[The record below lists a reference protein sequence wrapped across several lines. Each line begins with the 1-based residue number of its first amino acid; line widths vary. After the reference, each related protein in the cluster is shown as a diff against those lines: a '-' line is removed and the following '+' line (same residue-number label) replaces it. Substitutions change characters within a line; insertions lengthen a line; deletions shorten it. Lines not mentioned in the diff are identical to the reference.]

1 MPRVRLLDKA
11 REEMFIYPEVEMV
24 DDYGNIVVVPAK
36 EPVRIMAT
44 IQADQSSV
52 AELAGQITVEVL
64 KCTTREAPVGTWGR
78 VKYNDRFYDVAI
90 PPRRSPGA
98 TSASRHVNFS
108 IRSRP
113 GLEVD

>member
-11 REEMFIYPEVEMV
+11 REEMFVYPEIETT
-24 DDYGNIVVVPAK
+24 DDYGNIVILPAD

-44 IQADQSSV
+44 AQADQSSV

-64 KCTTREAPVGTWGR
+64 KCTTRDAPLGTWSR
-78 VKYNDRFYDVAI
+78 VKYRGRFYDVAA
-90 PPRRSPGA
+90 PPRFSPGA
-98 TSASRHVNFS
+98 TPASRHVSFS

-113 GLEVD
+113 GSEVG